1 MDRRQYLNAAHW
13 YLVQY
18 IYALVY
24 KVPYSYTLAIAEGI
38 SEIATSSL
46 VSTTSLPIYRDELYS
61 IREDYCYS
69 TIYAYIYTEHSTVLS
84 QNVVTIKWLNT
95 TIEY

>member
-1 MDRRQYLNAAHW
+1 M
-13 YLVQY
+13 
-18 IYALVY
+18 
-24 KVPYSYTLAIAEGI
+24 
-38 SEIATSSL
+38 